1 MGEVTNVVLFD
12 KEPDGVASVRF
23 SNAEAARACVRL
35 MDGRFFSGQKLEAYI
50 ADGGEKFK
58 KSGEKKLE
66 LGDGD
71 EGEDETTRLDEFG
84 SWLEEGQGASG

>member
-1 MGEVTNVVLFD
+1 MVLFD
-12 KEPDGVASVRF
+12 KEPNGVASVRF
-23 SNAEAARACVRL
+23 GNAEAARACVRL

-71 EGEDETTRLDEFG
+71 EGENETKRLDEFG
-84 SWLEEGQGASG
+84 SWLEEDQDGKT